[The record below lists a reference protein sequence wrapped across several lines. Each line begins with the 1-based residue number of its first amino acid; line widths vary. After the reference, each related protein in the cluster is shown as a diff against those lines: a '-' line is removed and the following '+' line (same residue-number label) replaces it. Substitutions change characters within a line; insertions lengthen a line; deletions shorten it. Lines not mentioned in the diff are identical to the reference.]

1 MEKRILIADDALFMR
16 VTLKAI
22 LQSNGFTVVGEATNG
37 EEAAQLYDE
46 LRPDLV
52 TMDITMPIC
61 DGVTAVG
68 KIKKM
73 DPDAKVIMVS
83 AMGQKDF
90 ILSAI
95 TAGAKDFI
103 VKPFQP
109 DSIVEKINRLLV
121 A

>member
-1 MEKRILIADDALFMR
+1 
-16 VTLKAI
+16 
-22 LQSNGFTVVGEATNG
+22 
-37 EEAAQLYDE
+37 
-46 LRPDLV
+46 
-52 TMDITMPIC
+52 
-61 DGVTAVG
+61 
-68 KIKKM
+68 
-73 DPDAKVIMVS
+73 MVS